1 MTTLYVPIGI
11 SASGK
16 SIVANSLDAK
26 VVSSD
31 EIRGE
36 LGLRPGTPVWNRMTT
51 RTIDLL
57 SQGHSVTYDATNL
70 KRTRRTDLIAKARR
84 RIPGQKVI
92 ALLVLATERDMLER
106 NGRRKD
112 PEHVPEEVMSQQ
124 LRAFRLPMPAEGY
137 DRIEVVRTSDRTEVP
152 DERTL
157 TEFDQENPH
166 HTMTLGAHMRA
177 VEKRTRH
184 LCADAEMD
192 ETEAEELAMAAA
204 WHDVGKLRTKTFKS
218 TSGRVSRIAHYYGHE
233 NVGAHMLMSE
243 ILPALMP
250 DTEDEAMLRIATLVE
265 WHMRPYVWTSGTERA
280 LRRDMR
286 FLDAHMMRKLQIL
299 HEADVSSH

>member
-1 MTTLYVPIGI
+1 MTTLYVPIGV

-16 SIVANSLDAK
+16 STVTSSLDAK
-26 VVSSD
+26 AVSSD
-31 EIRGE
+31 EIRRE
-36 LGLRPGTPVWNRMTT
+36 LGLQPGTPVWNHMTN

-70 KRTRRTDLIAKARR
+70 KRTRRTDLIAKTRK
-84 RIPGQKVI
+84 RIPGLKVI
-92 ALLVLATERDMLER
+92 ALLVLATERDMRER

-112 PEHVPEEVMSQQ
+112 SERVPEEVISQQ

-137 DRIEVVRTSDRTEVP
+137 DRIEIIRTSDRTEVP
-152 DERTL
+152 NERTL

-166 HTMTLGAHMRA
+166 HTMTLGNHMRA
-177 VEKRTRH
+177 VEKGTRR
-184 LCADAEMD
+184 LCSDMD
-192 ETEAEELAMAAA
+192 MNERDIEELAMAAA

-218 TSGRVSRIAHYYGHE
+218 TSGRVDKIAHYYSHE

-250 DTEDEAMLRIATLVE
+250 GADDERMLSIATLVE
-265 WHMRPYVWTSGTERA
+265 WHMRPYVWAAGSERT

-286 FLDAHMMRKLQIL
+286 FLDEDMRRKLEVL
-299 HEADVSSH
+299 HEADVTAH